1 MIAEDRTDLVCS
13 VKCPQPCVVAPSYC
27 NPLGHHPPSKRSCDR
42 CSSLLTLQ
50 EQFRGA
56 FVPFSSSPGQMEPL
70 PASAVL
76 SLSFSGFSFLPFCI
90 PRSATCIKSQFPA
103 GNPLFTFSSSVVLST
118 AVPASLKGVVWAWE
132 VHPCSEEICMS
143 QGLPT
148 QGAPLS
154 LQPSLRQTGEVVLEY
169 ALLTL

>member
-1 MIAEDRTDLVCS
+1 MLFPPHFTRTVPWGLCS
-13 VKCPQPCVVAPSYC
+13 FLKQSWSNGA
-27 NPLGHHPPSKRSCDR
+27 LTRQ
-42 CSSLLTLQ
+42 CSL
-50 EQFRGA
+50 EF
-56 FVPFSSSPGQMEPL
+56 
-70 PASAVL
+70 
-76 SLSFSGFSFLPFCI
+76 LSFSGFSFLPFCI